1 MIHMVEFTAKNTVIS
16 PDFLL
21 LKFCGKTKFPHS
33 FGQITRNYEETEP
46 FRKISTP
53 GNQGILRYFS
63 QWLVHHNVNVMQY
76 ILFNFFWICMFVLLF
91 QYYIICYKIFTRRT
105 ILLFIMKFS
114 GKALVSRQ
122 NRFFFFCEWNRC
134 IWRSRWW

>member
-33 FGQITRNYEETEP
+33 FGRITRNYEETAP

-53 GNQGILRYFS
+53 GNQGTLRYFS
-63 QWLVHHNVNVMQY
+63 QWLVHHNVNVMHY
-76 ILFNFFWICMFVLLF
+76 ILFNFFWICLFVLLF

-122 NRFFFFCEWNRC
+122 NRFFIFCE
-134 IWRSRWW
+134 